1 MKKLLYL
8 SLITISLLLM
18 ACPYEGTVELS
29 SYEESLKVDK
39 KLVGEWVSFHEK
51 GGREELL
58 IEKAVK
64 SVFKVSHNQFGE
76 NNKFEQ
82 KYNYRVYSTEI
93 GEYDIFNIESPEGKY
108 LYCKYGWTGKNEFYI
123 QFIDAD
129 FVDKNFKADS
139 VTTENFKS
147 FVTENV
153 NKEEM
158 YGEKLEFY
166 RKYSPEYEKVR
177 MFMKKSGF

>member
-8 SLITISLLLM
+8 LLITISLFLM

-29 SYEESLKVDK
+29 SYEDSLNVDK
-39 KLVGEWVSFHEK
+39 KLIGEWVSFHEK

-64 SVFKVSHNQFGE
+64 SVFNVSHNQFGE

-93 GEYDIFNIESPEGKY
+93 GEYDILNIENPESKY

-129 FVDKNFKADS
+129 FVDKNFKVDS

-147 FVTENV
+147 FVTEHV
-153 NKEEM
+153 NREEL